1 MPSTSENAPPP
12 RSSERSPQ
20 VVFARIRKVFQE
32 LGIMGSNLSLEH
44 EGVCY
49 RVSCD
54 DKAFMVYRVNCHSVA
69 RHHVPGWPVCLV
81 NSDTIFEECFSPGLS
96 RDHYDCGVDLEKWL
110 EIVHEH
116 CRRDLEVA
124 E

>member
-1 MPSTSENAPPP
+1 MPTNAGNPPTP
-12 RSSERSPQ
+12 KRSDRSPH
-20 VVFARIRKVFQE
+20 VVFARIREVFQE
-32 LGIMGSNLSLEH
+32 LGILGSNLSLEY
-44 EGVCY
+44 EGVRY

-54 DKAFMVYRVNCHSVA
+54 DRAFMVYRVNSHSRA

-110 EIVHEH
+110 EIIDGH
-116 CRRDLEVA
+116 CRRNL
-124 E
+124 